1 MTEHTVE
8 HFWDELVAPYE
19 LWADPTSARFA
30 RLLLDRAPIDGSNI
44 LDVAAGTGALALA
57 AAERGCHVR
66 AIDSSSGM
74 VKRLTERLGSHP
86 ECSAEV
92 MDATKLLWDHGEFDA
107 AFSVLGVTYFGP
119 ATVTALTEMVRVVRP
134 DGVVGIVHWAR
145 PLGGGPMFLPLAR
158 AIERLADPEVGA
170 LEIPV
175 TTAYLERAELEDALR
190 EAGCVDVRSE
200 AVAVDSPVPTPET
213 FLAEL
218 DPFFRMFPQ
227 YRTAIGRH
235 ADRFRALVAQ
245 EVSNMEVG
253 EGGDPIAHAN
263 VAYGR
268 SPR

>member
-1 MTEHTVE
+1 
-8 HFWDELVAPYE
+8 
-19 LWADPTSARFA
+19 
-30 RLLLDRAPIDGSNI
+30 
-44 LDVAAGTGALALA
+44 
-57 AAERGCHVR
+57 
-66 AIDSSSGM
+66 
-74 VKRLTERLGSHP
+74 
-86 ECSAEV
+86 
-92 MDATKLLWDHGEFDA
+92 
-107 AFSVLGVTYFGP
+107 
-119 ATVTALTEMVRVVRP
+119 
-134 DGVVGIVHWAR
+134 
-145 PLGGGPMFLPLAR
+145 MFLPLAR